1 MYLSRLA
8 INPRRR
14 EARKLL
20 ANPRAMH
27 AAVESSFPPRER
39 DGDPDRVLWRVDETT
54 DKVTL
59 YVVSP
64 TEPDMT
70 HIVEAAGWETAPG
83 ESLHYGRFLKKIK
96 NGQRFQFRVTV
107 NPVKRLFVPG
117 SRGKVV
123 PHVTEDQQLAWFYSR
138 AEQWG
143 FHVPLRTTESQES
156 AVEEWLA
163 RVVKRQDRSFSK
175 PESTSRRTVTLRHVT
190 IVGELEVADAE
201 VFRNSLVGGMG
212 RGKAYGCGLMTL
224 MKTGA

>member
-27 AAVESSFPPRER
+27 AAVESSFPPREH
-39 DGDPDRVLWRVDETT
+39 DADPDRVLWRVDETT
-54 DKVTL
+54 DRVTL

-70 HIVEAAGWETAPG
+70 HLVEAAGWETAPG
-83 ESLHYGRFLKKIK
+83 ESLQYSRFLKKVED
-96 NGQRFQFRVTV
+96 GQRFQFRVTV

-117 SRGKVV
+117 NRGKLV

-138 AEQWG
+138 EERWG
-143 FHVPLRTTESQES
+143 FHVPLRPSESDEG
-156 AVEEWLA
+156 AGDERLA
-163 RVVKRQDRSFSK
+163 RVVKRLDRSFSK
-175 PESTSRRTVTLRHVT
+175 PESNSRRTVTQRHVT
-190 IVGELEVADAE
+190 IVGELGVTDATA
-201 VFRNSLVGGMG
+201 FRNALVGGLG

-224 MKTGA
+224 MKVGA